1 MLQMMLGPSKK
12 ASSSTATTNRL
23 SQNNSF
29 ISSFTVM
36 LPKKTNVV
44 TPPESPSPDV
54 CVRCVQ
60 CSEEFLTQWKQTV
73 RCEKCH
79 QELVNAMNQWN
90 TYLTSQGYHPLKIV
104 RTSQSNMKIRMKKCH
119 ADWEWKYLWILSRL
133 SSLIDKSKGK
143 TTTLLSCPGIQAM
156 KNGLRELRMNL
167 LDGKFESEMS
177 IERYTV
183 QVWKKYLKSD
193 KVAFDM
199 NSKEGYKCAFGLN
212 AYVDVRGDLSMLKKI
227 THTLSLFFFVS
238 LSLSL
243 THTLD
248 TTTST
253 QIL

>member
-1 MLQMMLGPSKK
+1 
-12 ASSSTATTNRL
+12 
-23 SQNNSF
+23 
-29 ISSFTVM
+29 
-36 LPKKTNVV
+36 
-44 TPPESPSPDV
+44 
-54 CVRCVQ
+54 
-60 CSEEFLTQWKQTV
+60 
-73 RCEKCH
+73 
-79 QELVNAMNQWN
+79 
-90 TYLTSQGYHPLKIV
+90 
-104 RTSQSNMKIRMKKCH
+104 
-119 ADWEWKYLWILSRL
+119 
-133 SSLIDKSKGK
+133 
-143 TTTLLSCPGIQAM
+143 
-156 KNGLRELRMNL
+156 MNL

-227 THTLSLFFFVS
+227 THTHSLFFFVS
-238 LSLSL
+238 LSLSH